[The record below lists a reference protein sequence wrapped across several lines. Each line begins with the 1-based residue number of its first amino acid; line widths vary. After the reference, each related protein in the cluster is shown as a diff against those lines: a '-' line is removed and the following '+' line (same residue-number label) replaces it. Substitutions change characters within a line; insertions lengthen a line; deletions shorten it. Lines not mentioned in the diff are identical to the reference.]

1 MRFAETV
8 IDARDGTNLF
18 VRSYS
23 PDESCDR
30 WMVILHGTSEYGGRY
45 DHVARVAVEQGWNVI
60 APDLRGHGH
69 SGGAPVHTDR
79 FERYLTD
86 LDAIWTHFKLNP
98 DRTVLVGHSF
108 GGLVSIRFAQT
119 RPTRLQALV
128 LSSPLL
134 GLLVKIGSLKLA
146 LGRLASIL
154 RPETRFRS
162 TVPPEHTCHDPEV
175 LSRRMADPLMHRSIT
190 AAWFFQMKRALHDAW
205 KDAARLEIPILALQ
219 AGDDLIVDPAAVEPW
234 IQTTATRDPVFR
246 MITGAYHEVFNEPDW
261 RDTLD
266 ETLTWLDELVPCVT
280 AEG

>member
-1 MRFAETV
+1 
-8 IDARDGTNLF
+8 
-18 VRSYS
+18 
-23 PDESCDR
+23 
-30 WMVILHGTSEYGGRY
+30 MVILHGTSEYGGRY

>member
-1 MRFAETV
+1 MGFAESV

-23 PDESCDR
+23 SDESCDR
-30 WMVILHGTSEYGGRY
+30 WLVILHGTSEYGGRY

-69 SGGAPVHTDR
+69 SGGEPVHTDR

-86 LDAIWTHFKLNP
+86 LDTIWSEFQLNP
-98 DRTVLVGHSF
+98 DRTVLAGHSF

-134 GLLVKIGSLKLA
+134 GLLVKIGPLKLA

-154 RPETRFRS
+154 RPQTRFRS
-162 TVPPEHTCHDPEV
+162 TVPPEHTCRDPEV
-175 LSRRMADPLMHRSIT
+175 LKRRIDDPLMHRSIT
-190 AAWFFQMKRALHDAW
+190 AAWFFQMKRALHEA
-205 KDAARLEIPILALQ
+205 
-219 AGDDLIVDPAAVEPW
+219 
-234 IQTTATRDPVFR
+234 
-246 MITGAYHEVFNEPDW
+246 W
-261 RDTLD
+261 RDASQL
-266 ETLTWLDELVPCVT
+266 
-280 AEG
+280 